1 MQHEKILND
10 SSADLE
16 QELKRLAENQ
26 RLEELEAEKF
36 RLKDALS
43 DLFDKIQDQIMAN
56 SKLENEIKELENSA
70 YDNETL
76 PDANT

>member
-1 MQHEKILND
+1 MLND

-43 DLFDKIQDQIMAN
+43 NLFDKIQDQIMVN